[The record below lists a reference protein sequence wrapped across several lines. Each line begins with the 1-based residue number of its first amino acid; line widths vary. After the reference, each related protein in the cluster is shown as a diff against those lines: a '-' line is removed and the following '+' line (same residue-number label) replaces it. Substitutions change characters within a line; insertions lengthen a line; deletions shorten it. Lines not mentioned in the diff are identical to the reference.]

1 MTFFQEKCM
10 TNSNNKKDFVQAR
23 LNERDRAKFD
33 EIKSM
38 IEFDRQ
44 QGIYRT
50 PTHSYAQN
58 YLKITDSDVLR
69 YIIRNF
75 NFKD

>member
-1 MTFFQEKCM
+1 M
-10 TNSNNKKDFVQAR
+10 TNSNSKKDFVQAR

-44 QGIYRT
+44 QGVYRT
-50 PTHSYAQN
+50 PTHDYAQN
-58 YLKITDSDVLR
+58 YSKVTDSDVLR